1 MDGDILKKFIALE
14 EALEILNKN
23 TKALKS
29 EVVSIKDSL
38 KRVLYGDVKSKIN
51 NPPFNKSVFDGYA
64 FKSEDSKGTS
74 KENPIDLKIVDEIFA
89 GMWPEIEIKSGE
101 AIRIM
106 TGAPIPVGADCV
118 LKQEET
124 ERHGDLVKIFK
135 EMKSNENISFMGED
149 IKIGKTLIKK
159 GKRLDYADLGIMA
172 SSGISEVIVY
182 KKPKVSIIS
191 TGDEVC
197 DINSTL
203 KPGKIYDSNLYS
215 LSARIEELGYNVLSM
230 EHVGDNIIK
239 IGKAIEKAFEKS
251 DIVFTTGGASVG
263 EKDLMQKVSE
273 SIGFEKLFW
282 KIKIKPGSAVVCSKK
297 EEKIL
302 ISLSGNPNAAL
313 TTFELLGKSVLKKLE
328 GEEENVNIKRE
339 KGILMD
345 SFNKKSPQR
354 RFLRGNV
361 IYDEKGAK
369 VYITQI
375 KSGNGIL
382 SSLLNANCL
391 IEIEKGNEGL
401 NRGEVVNI
409 IKL

>member
-1 MDGDILKKFIALE
+1 MKKFIALE

-74 KENPIDLKIVDEIFA
+74 KENPIELKIVDEIFA
-89 GMWPEIEIKSGE
+89 GMWPEIEIKHGE

-135 EMKSNENISFMGED
+135 EMKSYENISFMGED
-149 IKIGKTLIKK
+149 IKIGETLIKK

-172 SSGISEVIVY
+172 SSGISEVLVY
-182 KKPKVSIIS
+182 KKPRVSIIS

-230 EHVGDNIIK
+230 EHVGDNILK
-239 IGKAIEKAFEKS
+239 IGEAIEKAFEKS

-328 GEEENVNIKRE
+328 GEEENINIKRE
-339 KGILMD
+339 KGVLMD

-361 IYDEKGAK
+361 IYDENGAK

-401 NRGEVVNI
+401 NRGEVVSI

>member
-1 MDGDILKKFIALE
+1 MKKFIALE

-38 KRVLYGDVKSKIN
+38 KRVLYGDVKSNIN

-74 KENPIDLKIVDEIFA
+74 KENPIELKIVDEIFA
-89 GMWPEIEIKSGE
+89 GMWPEIEIKHGE

-106 TGAPIPVGADCV
+106 TGAPIPMGADCV

-135 EMKSNENISFMGED
+135 EMKSYENISFMGED
-149 IKIGKTLIKK
+149 IKIGETLIKK

-172 SSGISEVIVY
+172 SSGISEVLVY
-182 KKPKVSIIS
+182 KKPRVSIIS

-230 EHVGDNIIK
+230 EHVGDNILK
-239 IGKAIEKAFEKS
+239 IGEAIEKAFEKS

-313 TTFELLGKSVLKKLE
+313 TTFELLGKPVLKKLE
-328 GEEENVNIKRE
+328 GEEENINIKRE
-339 KGILMD
+339 KGVLMD

-361 IYDEKGAK
+361 IYDQKGAK

>member
-1 MDGDILKKFIALE
+1 MKKFIALE

-74 KENPIDLKIVDEIFA
+74 KENPIELKIVDEIFA
-89 GMWPEIEIKSGE
+89 GMWPEIEIKHGE

-106 TGAPIPVGADCV
+106 TGAPIPMGADCV

-135 EMKSNENISFMGED
+135 EMKSYENISFMGED
-149 IKIGKTLIKK
+149 IKIGETLIKK

-172 SSGISEVIVY
+172 SSGISEVLVY
-182 KKPKVSIIS
+182 KKPRVSIIS

-230 EHVGDNIIK
+230 EHVGDNILK
-239 IGKAIEKAFEKS
+239 IGEAIEKAFEKS

-263 EKDLMQKVSE
+263 EKDLMQKISE

-313 TTFELLGKSVLKKLE
+313 TTFELLGKPVLKKLE
-328 GEEENVNIKRE
+328 GEEENINIKRE
-339 KGILMD
+339 KGVLMD

-361 IYDEKGAK
+361 IYDEKGTK

>member
-1 MDGDILKKFIALE
+1 MKKFIALE

-74 KENPIDLKIVDEIFA
+74 KENPVELKIVDEIFA
-89 GMWPEIEIKSGE
+89 GDWPEIEIKHGE

-135 EMKSNENISFMGED
+135 EMKANENISFMGED
-149 IKIGKTLIKK
+149 IKIGETLIKK

-172 SSGISEVIVY
+172 SSGISEVTVY
-182 KKPKVSIIS
+182 KKPRVSIIS

-215 LSARIEELGYNVLSM
+215 LSARIEELGYHVLSM
-230 EHVGDNIIK
+230 EHVGDNILK
-239 IGKAIEKAFEKS
+239 IGEAIEKAFEKS

-328 GEEENVNIKRE
+328 GEEENINIKRE
-339 KGILMD
+339 KGVLMD

>member
-1 MDGDILKKFIALE
+1 MKKFIALE

-64 FKSEDSKGTS
+64 FKAEDSKGTS
-74 KENPIDLKIVDEIFA
+74 KENPIELKIIDEIFA
-89 GMWPEIEIKSGE
+89 GDWPEREIKSGE
-101 AIRIM
+101 AVRIM
-106 TGAPIPVGADCV
+106 TGAPIPMGADCV

-124 ERHGDLVKIFK
+124 ERHGDFVKIFK
-135 EMKSNENISFMGED
+135 EMKANENISFMGED
-149 IKIGKTLIKK
+149 IKIGETLIKK

-172 SSGISEVIVY
+172 SSGISEVLVY
-182 KKPKVSIIS
+182 KKPRVSIIS

-197 DINSTL
+197 DIHSTL

-215 LSARIEELGYNVLSM
+215 LSARIEELGYHVLSM

-239 IGKAIEKAFEKS
+239 IGEAIEKAFEKS

-273 SIGFEKLFW
+273 SIGFERLFW
-282 KIKIKPGSAVVCSKK
+282 KIKIKPGSAVVCSKR

-313 TTFELLGKSVLKKLE
+313 TTFELLGKPVLKKLE
-328 GEEENVNIKRE
+328 GEEEDINIKRE
-339 KGILMD
+339 KGVLMD
-345 SFNKKSPQR
+345 SFSKKSPQR

>member
-1 MDGDILKKFIALE
+1 MKKFIALE

-64 FKSEDSKGTS
+64 FRSEDSKGTS
-74 KENPIDLKIVDEIFA
+74 KENPIELKIVDEIFA
-89 GMWPEIEIKSGE
+89 GMWPEIEIKHGE
-101 AIRIM
+101 AVRIM

-135 EMKSNENISFMGED
+135 EMKVNENISFMGED
-149 IKIGKTLIKK
+149 IKIGETLIKK

-172 SSGISEVIVY
+172 SSDISEVLVY
-182 KKPKVSIIS
+182 KKPRVSIIS

-273 SIGFEKLFW
+273 SIGFERLFW

-328 GEEENVNIKRE
+328 GEEENINIKRE
-339 KGILMD
+339 KGVLMD

-354 RFLRGNV
+354 RFLRGNI

>member
-1 MDGDILKKFIALE
+1 MKKFIALE

-74 KENPIDLKIVDEIFA
+74 KENPIELKIVDEIFA
-89 GMWPEIEIKSGE
+89 GDFSEIEIKSGE

-135 EMKSNENISFMGED
+135 EMKANENISFMGED
-149 IKIGKTLIKK
+149 IKIGETLIKK

-172 SSGISEVIVY
+172 SSGISEVTVY
-182 KKPKVSIIS
+182 KKPRVSIIS

-215 LSARIEELGYNVLSM
+215 LSGRIEELGYNVLSM
-230 EHVGDNIIK
+230 EHVGDNILK
-239 IGKAIEKAFEKS
+239 IGEAIEKAFEKS

-282 KIKIKPGSAVVCSKK
+282 KIKIKPGSAVVCSKR

-313 TTFELLGKSVLKKLE
+313 TTFELLGKPVLKKLE
-328 GEEENVNIKRE
+328 GKEENINIKRE

>member
-1 MDGDILKKFIALE
+1 MKKFIALE

-74 KENPIDLKIVDEIFA
+74 KGNPVELKIVDEIFA
-89 GMWPEIEIKSGE
+89 GDFSEIEIKSGE

-135 EMKSNENISFMGED
+135 EMKANENISFMGED
-149 IKIGKTLIKK
+149 IQIGETLIKK

-172 SSGISEVIVY
+172 SSGISEVLVY
-182 KKPKVSIIS
+182 KKPRVSIIS

-203 KPGKIYDSNLYS
+203 RPGKIYDSNLYS
-215 LSARIEELGYNVLSM
+215 LSARIEELGYHVLSM
-230 EHVGDNIIK
+230 EHVGDNILK
-239 IGKAIEKAFEKS
+239 IGEAIEKAFEKS

-282 KIKIKPGSAVVCSKK
+282 KIKIKPGSAVVCSKR

-313 TTFELLGKSVLKKLE
+313 TTFELLGKSILKKLE
-328 GEEENVNIKRE
+328 GEEENINIKRE

-391 IEIEKGNEGL
+391 IEIEKRNEGL

>member
-1 MDGDILKKFIALE
+1 MKKFIALE

-29 EVVSIKDSL
+29 EVVSIKNSL

-74 KENPIDLKIVDEIFA
+74 KENPIELKIVDEIFA
-89 GMWPEIEIKSGE
+89 GDFSEREIKSGE
-101 AIRIM
+101 AVRIM
-106 TGAPIPVGADCV
+106 TGAPIPLGADCV

-135 EMKSNENISFMGED
+135 EMKENQNISFMGED
-149 IKIGKTLIKK
+149 IKIGETLIKE

-172 SSGISEVIVY
+172 SSGISQVTVY

-215 LSARIEELGYNVLSM
+215 LSGRIEELGYHVLSM
-230 EHVGDNIIK
+230 EHVGDNILK
-239 IGKAIEKAFEKS
+239 IGEAIEKAFEKS

-263 EKDLMQKVSE
+263 EKDLMQKVAE

-282 KIKIKPGSAVVCSKK
+282 KIKIKPGSAVVCSKR

-313 TTFELLGKSVLKKLE
+313 TTFELLGKPILKKLE
-328 GEEENVNIKRE
+328 GEEEGINIKRE

-391 IEIEKGNEGL
+391 IEVEKGNEGL

>member
-1 MDGDILKKFIALE
+1 MKKFIALE

-23 TKALKS
+23 TRALKS

-149 IKIGKTLIKK
+149 IKIGETLIKK

-215 LSARIEELGYNVLSM
+215 LSARIEELGYNLLSM
-230 EHVGDNIIK
+230 EHVGDNILK
-239 IGKAIEKAFEKS
+239 IGEAIEKAFEKS

-282 KIKIKPGSAVVCSKK
+282 KIKIKPGSAVVCSKRQ
-297 EEKIL
+297 EKIL

-313 TTFELLGKSVLKKLE
+313 TTFELLGKPVLKKLE
-328 GEEENVNIKRE
+328 GKEENINIKRE
-339 KGILMD
+339 KGVLMD

-361 IYDEKGAK
+361 IYDEKGAM

>member
-1 MDGDILKKFIALE
+1 MKKFIALE

-74 KENPIDLKIVDEIFA
+74 KENPIELKIVDEIFA
-89 GMWPEIEIKSGE
+89 GDFSEIEIKSGE

-106 TGAPIPVGADCV
+106 TGAPIPMGADCV

-135 EMKSNENISFMGED
+135 EMKSYENISFMGED
-149 IKIGKTLIKK
+149 IKIGETLIKK

-172 SSGISEVIVY
+172 SSGISEVLVY
-182 KKPKVSIIS
+182 KKPRVSIIS

-230 EHVGDNIIK
+230 EHVGDNILK
-239 IGKAIEKAFEKS
+239 IGEAIEKAFEKS

-313 TTFELLGKSVLKKLE
+313 TTFELLGKPVLKKLE
-328 GEEENVNIKRE
+328 GEEENINIKRE
-339 KGILMD
+339 KGVLMD

>member
-1 MDGDILKKFIALE
+1 MKKFIALE

-74 KENPIDLKIVDEIFA
+74 KENPIELKIVDEILA
-89 GMWPEIEIKSGE
+89 GMWPDREIKSGE
-101 AIRIM
+101 VIRIM
-106 TGAPIPVGADCV
+106 TGAPIPMGADCV

-135 EMKSNENISFMGED
+135 EMKANENISFMGED
-149 IKIGKTLIKK
+149 IKSGETLIKK

-172 SSGISEVIVY
+172 SSGISEVTVY

-215 LSARIEELGYNVLSM
+215 LSGRIEELGYHVLSM
-230 EHVGDNIIK
+230 EHVGDNILK
-239 IGKAIEKAFEKS
+239 IGEAIEKAFEKS

-313 TTFELLGKSVLKKLE
+313 TTFELLGKPVLKKLE
-328 GEEENVNIKRE
+328 GEEENINIKRE

-391 IEIEKGNEGL
+391 IEIEKRNEGL

>member
-1 MDGDILKKFIALE
+1 MKKFIALE

-74 KENPIDLKIVDEIFA
+74 KENPIELKIVDEIFA
-89 GMWPEIEIKSGE
+89 GDFSEIEIKSGE
-101 AIRIM
+101 AVRIM
-106 TGAPIPVGADCV
+106 TGAPIPLGADCV

-124 ERHGDLVKIFK
+124 ERQGDLVKIFK
-135 EMKSNENISFMGED
+135 EMKENQNISFMGED
-149 IKIGKTLIKK
+149 IKIGETLIKK

-172 SSGISEVIVY
+172 SSGISEVLVY

-215 LSARIEELGYNVLSM
+215 LSGRIEELGYHVLSM

-239 IGKAIEKAFEKS
+239 IGEAIEKAFEKS

-263 EKDLMQKVSE
+263 EKDLMQKVAE

-282 KIKIKPGSAVVCSKK
+282 KIKIKPGSAVVCSKR

-313 TTFELLGKSVLKKLE
+313 TTFELLGKPVLKKLE
-328 GEEENVNIKRE
+328 GEEENINIKRE

-361 IYDEKGAK
+361 IYNEKGAK

-401 NRGEVVNI
+401 NIGEEVNI

>member
-1 MDGDILKKFIALE
+1 MKKFIALE

-23 TKALKS
+23 TRALKS

-74 KENPIDLKIVDEIFA
+74 KENPIELKIVDEIFA
-89 GMWPEIEIKSGE
+89 GDFSEIEIKSGE

-135 EMKSNENISFMGED
+135 EMKANENISFMGED
-149 IKIGKTLIKK
+149 IQIGETLIKK

-172 SSGISEVIVY
+172 SSGISEVLVY
-182 KKPKVSIIS
+182 KKPRVSIIS

-215 LSARIEELGYNVLSM
+215 LSARIEELGYHVLSM
-230 EHVGDNIIK
+230 EHVGDNILK
-239 IGKAIEKAFEKS
+239 IGEAIEKAFEKS

-282 KIKIKPGSAVVCSKK
+282 KIKIKPGSAVVCSKR

-313 TTFELLGKSVLKKLE
+313 TTFELLGKSILKKLE
-328 GEEENVNIKRE
+328 GEEENINIKRE

-391 IEIEKGNEGL
+391 IEIEKRNEGL

>member
-1 MDGDILKKFIALE
+1 MKKFIALE

-64 FKSEDSKGTS
+64 FRSEDSKGTS
-74 KENPIDLKIVDEIFA
+74 KENPIELKIVDEIFA
-89 GMWPEIEIKSGE
+89 GMWPEIEIKHGE

-106 TGAPIPVGADCV
+106 TGAPIPMGADCV

-135 EMKSNENISFMGED
+135 EMKVNENISFMGED
-149 IKIGKTLIKK
+149 IKIGETLIKK

-172 SSGISEVIVY
+172 SSGISEVLVY
-182 KKPKVSIIS
+182 KKPRVSIIS

-273 SIGFEKLFW
+273 SIGFERLFW

-328 GEEENVNIKRE
+328 GEEENINIKRE
-339 KGILMD
+339 KGVLMD

-354 RFLRGNV
+354 RFLRGNI

>member
-1 MDGDILKKFIALE
+1 MKKFITLE

-51 NPPFNKSVFDGYA
+51 NPPFNKSVFDGYS

-74 KENPIDLKIVDEIFA
+74 KENPIELKIVDEIFA
-89 GMWPEIEIKSGE
+89 GDFSEIEIKHGE

-124 ERHGDLVKIFK
+124 ERHGDWIKIFK
-135 EMKSNENISFMGED
+135 EMKANENISFMGED
-149 IKIGKTLIKK
+149 IKIGETLIKK
-159 GKRLDYADLGIMA
+159 GKRLDYADLGIIA
-172 SSGISEVIVY
+172 SSGISEVLVY

-230 EHVGDNIIK
+230 EHVGDNILK
-239 IGKAIEKAFEKS
+239 IGEAIEKAFEKS

-273 SIGFEKLFW
+273 SIGFERLFW
-282 KIKIKPGSAVVCSKK
+282 KIKIKPGSAVVCSKRQ
-297 EEKIL
+297 EKIL

-328 GEEENVNIKRE
+328 GEEENINIKRE
-339 KGILMD
+339 KGVLMD

>member
-1 MDGDILKKFIALE
+1 MKKFIALE

-74 KENPIDLKIVDEIFA
+74 KENPIELKIVDEIFA
-89 GMWPEIEIKSGE
+89 GMWPEIEIKHGE

-106 TGAPIPVGADCV
+106 TGAPIPMGADCV

-135 EMKSNENISFMGED
+135 EMKSYENISFMGED
-149 IKIGKTLIKK
+149 IKIGETLIKK

-172 SSGISEVIVY
+172 SSGISEVLVY
-182 KKPKVSIIS
+182 KKPRVSIIS

-230 EHVGDNIIK
+230 EHVGDNILK
-239 IGKAIEKAFEKS
+239 IGEAIEKAFEKS

-313 TTFELLGKSVLKKLE
+313 TTFELLGKPVLKKLE
-328 GEEENVNIKRE
+328 GEEENINIKRE
-339 KGILMD
+339 KGVLMD

-361 IYDEKGAK
+361 IYDEKGTK

-382 SSLLNANCL
+382 NSLLNANCL

>member
-1 MDGDILKKFIALE
+1 MKKFIALE

-74 KENPIDLKIVDEIFA
+74 KENPIELKIVDEIFA
-89 GMWPEIEIKSGE
+89 GDWSDREIKHGE

-135 EMKSNENISFMGED
+135 EMKANENISFMGED
-149 IKIGKTLIKK
+149 IKIGETLIKR

-172 SSGISEVIVY
+172 SSGISEVTVY
-182 KKPKVSIIS
+182 KNPRVSIIS

-215 LSARIEELGYNVLSM
+215 LSARIEELGYHVLSM
-230 EHVGDNIIK
+230 EHVGDNILK
-239 IGKAIEKAFEKS
+239 IGEAIEKAFEKS

-282 KIKIKPGSAVVCSKK
+282 KIKIKPGSAVVCSKR

-328 GEEENVNIKRE
+328 GEEENINIKRE

-391 IEIEKGNEGL
+391 IEIEKRNEGL

>member
-1 MDGDILKKFIALE
+1 MKKFIALE

-74 KENPIDLKIVDEIFA
+74 KENPIELKIVDEIFA
-89 GMWPEIEIKSGE
+89 GDFSEIEIKSGE

-135 EMKSNENISFMGED
+135 EMKVNENISFIGED
-149 IKIGKTLIKK
+149 IKIGETLIKK

-172 SSGISEVIVY
+172 SSGISEVLVY
-182 KKPKVSIIS
+182 KKPRVSIIS

-273 SIGFEKLFW
+273 SIGFERLFW

-313 TTFELLGKSVLKKLE
+313 TTFELLGKPVLKKLE
-328 GEEENVNIKRE
+328 GKEENINIKRE
-339 KGILMD
+339 KGILMG

>member
-1 MDGDILKKFIALE
+1 MKKFIALE

-74 KENPIDLKIVDEIFA
+74 KENPIELKIVDEIFA
-89 GMWPEIEIKSGE
+89 GDFSEIEIKSGE

-135 EMKSNENISFMGED
+135 EMKANENISFMGED
-149 IKIGKTLIKK
+149 IKIGETLIKK

-172 SSGISEVIVY
+172 SSGISEVTVY
-182 KKPKVSIIS
+182 KKPRVSIIS

-203 KPGKIYDSNLYS
+203 KLGKIYDSNLYS
-215 LSARIEELGYNVLSM
+215 LSARMEELGYHVLSM
-230 EHVGDNIIK
+230 EHVGDNILK
-239 IGKAIEKAFEKS
+239 IGEAIEKAFEKS

-273 SIGFEKLFW
+273 SIGFERLFW

-313 TTFELLGKSVLKKLE
+313 TTFELLGKPVLKKLE
-328 GEEENVNIKRE
+328 GKEENINIKRE
-339 KGILMD
+339 KGVLMD

-354 RFLRGNV
+354 RFLRGNI

>member
-1 MDGDILKKFIALE
+1 MKKFIALE

-74 KENPIDLKIVDEIFA
+74 KENPIEFKIVDEIFA

-101 AIRIM
+101 AVRIM
-106 TGAPIPVGADCV
+106 TGAPIPLGADCV

-135 EMKSNENISFMGED
+135 EMKENQNISFMGED
-149 IKIGKTLIKK
+149 IKIGETLIKK

-172 SSGISEVIVY
+172 SSGISDVLVY

-197 DINSTL
+197 DIHSTL

-215 LSARIEELGYNVLSM
+215 LSGRIEELGYHVLSM
-230 EHVGDNIIK
+230 EHVGDNILK
-239 IGKAIEKAFEKS
+239 IGEAIEKAFEKS

-263 EKDLMQKVSE
+263 EKDLMQKVAE

-282 KIKIKPGSAVVCSKK
+282 KIKIKPGSAVVCSKR

-313 TTFELLGKSVLKKLE
+313 TTFELLGKPVLKKLE
-328 GEEENVNIKRE
+328 GEEENINIKRE

-361 IYDEKGAK
+361 IYDEKGAR

-401 NRGEVVNI
+401 NKGEEVNI

>member
-1 MDGDILKKFIALE
+1 MKKFIALE

-23 TKALKS
+23 TRALKS
-29 EVVSIKDSL
+29 EVVSIKNSL

-74 KENPIDLKIVDEIFA
+74 KENPIELKIVDEIFA
-89 GMWPEIEIKSGE
+89 GDFSETEIKHGE

-135 EMKSNENISFMGED
+135 EMKANENISFMGED
-149 IKIGKTLIKK
+149 IKIGETLIKK

-172 SSGISEVIVY
+172 SSGISEVLVY
-182 KKPKVSIIS
+182 KKPRVSIIS

-239 IGKAIEKAFEKS
+239 IGEAIEKAFEKS

-282 KIKIKPGSAVVCSKK
+282 KIKIKPGSAVVCSKR

-328 GEEENVNIKRE
+328 GEEENINIKRE
-339 KGILMD
+339 KGVLMD

-354 RFLRGNV
+354 RFLRGNI

>member
-1 MDGDILKKFIALE
+1 MKKFIALE

-64 FKSEDSKGTS
+64 FRSEDSKGTS
-74 KENPIDLKIVDEIFA
+74 KENPIELKIVDEIFA

-106 TGAPIPVGADCV
+106 TGAPIPMGADCV

-135 EMKSNENISFMGED
+135 EMKANENISFMGED
-149 IKIGKTLIKK
+149 IKIGETLIKN

-172 SSGISEVIVY
+172 SSGISEVLVY
-182 KKPKVSIIS
+182 KKPRVSIIS

-215 LSARIEELGYNVLSM
+215 LSGRIEELGYNVLSM
-230 EHVGDNIIK
+230 EHVGDNILK
-239 IGKAIEKAFEKS
+239 IGEAIEKAFEKS

-313 TTFELLGKSVLKKLE
+313 ATFELLGKSVLKKLE
-328 GEEENVNIKRE
+328 GEEENINIKRE
-339 KGILMD
+339 KGVLMD

>member
-1 MDGDILKKFIALE
+1 MKKFIALE

-74 KENPIDLKIVDEIFA
+74 KENPIELKIVDEIFA

-101 AIRIM
+101 AVRIM
-106 TGAPIPVGADCV
+106 TGAPIPVGVDCV

-135 EMKSNENISFMGED
+135 EMKANENISFMGED
-149 IKIGKTLIKK
+149 IKIGETLIKK

-172 SSGISEVIVY
+172 SSGISEVTVY
-182 KKPKVSIIS
+182 KKPRVLIIS

-239 IGKAIEKAFEKS
+239 IGGAIEKAFEKS

-282 KIKIKPGSAVVCSKK
+282 KIKIKPGSAVVCSKR

-328 GEEENVNIKRE
+328 GEEENINIKRE
-339 KGILMD
+339 KGVLMD

-354 RFLRGNV
+354 RFLRGNI

>member
-1 MDGDILKKFIALE
+1 MKKFIALE

-74 KENPIDLKIVDEIFA
+74 KENPIEFKIVDEIFA
-89 GMWPEIEIKSGE
+89 GMWPDREIKSGE
-101 AIRIM
+101 VIRIM

-135 EMKSNENISFMGED
+135 EMKANENISFMGED
-149 IKIGKTLIKK
+149 IQIGETLIKK

-172 SSGISEVIVY
+172 SSGISEVLVY
-182 KKPKVSIIS
+182 KKPRVSIIS

-215 LSARIEELGYNVLSM
+215 LSARIEELGYHVLSM
-230 EHVGDNIIK
+230 EHVGDNILK
-239 IGKAIEKAFEKS
+239 IGEAIEKAFEKS

-328 GEEENVNIKRE
+328 GEEENINIKRE
-339 KGILMD
+339 KGVLMD

>member
-1 MDGDILKKFIALE
+1 MKKFIALE

-74 KENPIDLKIVDEIFA
+74 KENPIELKIVDEIFA
-89 GMWPEIEIKSGE
+89 GMWPEIEIKHGE

-135 EMKSNENISFMGED
+135 EMKSYENISFMGED
-149 IKIGKTLIKK
+149 IKIGETLIKK

-172 SSGISEVIVY
+172 SSGISEVLVY
-182 KKPKVSIIS
+182 KKPRVSIIS

-239 IGKAIEKAFEKS
+239 IGEAIEKAFEKS

-282 KIKIKPGSAVVCSKK
+282 KIKIKPGSAVVCSKR

-313 TTFELLGKSVLKKLE
+313 TTFELLGKPVLKKLE
-328 GEEENVNIKRE
+328 GKEENINIKRE
-339 KGILMD
+339 KGVLMD
-345 SFNKKSPQR
+345 SFSKKSHQR

>member
-1 MDGDILKKFIALE
+1 MKKFIALE

-74 KENPIDLKIVDEIFA
+74 KENPIELKIVDEIFA
-89 GMWPEIEIKSGE
+89 GMWPEIEIKHGE

-106 TGAPIPVGADCV
+106 TGAPIPMGADCV

-135 EMKSNENISFMGED
+135 EMKSYENISFMGED
-149 IKIGKTLIKK
+149 IKIGETLIKK

-172 SSGISEVIVY
+172 SSGISEVLVY
-182 KKPKVSIIS
+182 KKPRVSIIS

-230 EHVGDNIIK
+230 EHVGDNILK
-239 IGKAIEKAFEKS
+239 IGEAIEKAFEKS

-313 TTFELLGKSVLKKLE
+313 TTFELLGKPVLKKLE
-328 GEEENVNIKRE
+328 GEEENINIKRE
-339 KGILMD
+339 KGVLMD

-361 IYDEKGAK
+361 IYDEKGTK

-391 IEIEKGNEGL
+391 IEIEKGNEGF

>member
-1 MDGDILKKFIALE
+1 MKKFIALE

-64 FKSEDSKGTS
+64 FRSEDSKGTS
-74 KENPIDLKIVDEIFA
+74 KENPIELKIVDEIFA
-89 GMWPEIEIKSGE
+89 GMWPEIEIKHGE
-101 AIRIM
+101 AVRIM

-135 EMKSNENISFMGED
+135 EMKVNENISFMGED
-149 IKIGKTLIKK
+149 IKIGETLIKK

-172 SSGISEVIVY
+172 SSGISEVLVY
-182 KKPKVSIIS
+182 KKPRVSIIS

-328 GEEENVNIKRE
+328 GEEENINIKRE
-339 KGILMD
+339 RGILMD

-391 IEIEKGNEGL
+391 IEIEKVNEGL

>member
-1 MDGDILKKFIALE
+1 MKKFIALE

-74 KENPIDLKIVDEIFA
+74 KENPIELKIVDEIFA
-89 GMWPEIEIKSGE
+89 GMWPEIEIKHGE

-106 TGAPIPVGADCV
+106 TGAPIPMGADCV

-135 EMKSNENISFMGED
+135 EMKSYENISFMGED
-149 IKIGKTLIKK
+149 IKIGETLIKK

-172 SSGISEVIVY
+172 SSGISEVLVY
-182 KKPKVSIIS
+182 KKPRVSIIS

-230 EHVGDNIIK
+230 EHVGDNILK
-239 IGKAIEKAFEKS
+239 IGEDIEKAFEKS

-328 GEEENVNIKRE
+328 GEEENINIKRE
-339 KGILMD
+339 KGVLMD

-361 IYDEKGAK
+361 IYDQKGAK

-401 NRGEVVNI
+401 NRGEVVSI

>member
-1 MDGDILKKFIALE
+1 MKKFIALE

-74 KENPIDLKIVDEIFA
+74 KENPIELKIVDEIFA
-89 GMWPEIEIKSGE
+89 GDFSEIEIKHGE

-135 EMKSNENISFMGED
+135 EMKANENISFMGED
-149 IKIGKTLIKK
+149 IKIGETLIKK

-172 SSGISEVIVY
+172 SSGISEVTVY
-182 KKPKVSIIS
+182 KKPRVSIIS

-215 LSARIEELGYNVLSM
+215 LSARMEELGYHVLSM

-239 IGKAIEKAFEKS
+239 IGEAIEKAFEKS

-273 SIGFEKLFW
+273 SIGFERLFW

-313 TTFELLGKSVLKKLE
+313 TTFELLGKPVLKKLE
-328 GEEENVNIKRE
+328 GKEDNINIKRE
-339 KGILMD
+339 KGVLMD

-354 RFLRGNV
+354 RFLRGNI

>member
-1 MDGDILKKFIALE
+1 MKKFIALE

-74 KENPIDLKIVDEIFA
+74 KENPIELKIVDEIFA
-89 GMWPEIEIKSGE
+89 GDFSEIEIKSGE

-135 EMKSNENISFMGED
+135 EMKVNENISFMGED
-149 IKIGKTLIKK
+149 IKIGETLIKK

-215 LSARIEELGYNVLSM
+215 LSARIEELGYNLLSM
-230 EHVGDNIIK
+230 EHVGDNILK
-239 IGKAIEKAFEKS
+239 IGEAIEKAFEKS
-251 DIVFTTGGASVG
+251 DILFTTGGASVG

-282 KIKIKPGSAVVCSKK
+282 KIKIKPGSAVVCSKRQ
-297 EEKIL
+297 EKIL

-328 GEEENVNIKRE
+328 GEEENINIKRE

>member
-1 MDGDILKKFIALE
+1 MKKFIALE

-29 EVVSIKDSL
+29 EVVSIKNSL

-64 FKSEDSKGTS
+64 FKSEYSKGTS
-74 KENPIDLKIVDEIFA
+74 KENPIELKIVDEIFA
-89 GMWPEIEIKSGE
+89 GMWPDREIKSGE

-135 EMKSNENISFMGED
+135 EMKANENISFMGED
-149 IKIGKTLIKK
+149 IKIGETLIKK

-172 SSGISEVIVY
+172 SSGISEVLVY

-215 LSARIEELGYNVLSM
+215 LSGRIEELGYNVLSM
-230 EHVGDNIIK
+230 EHVGDNILK
-239 IGKAIEKAFEKS
+239 IGEAIEKAFEKS

-263 EKDLMQKVSE
+263 EKDLMQKVAE

-282 KIKIKPGSAVVCSKK
+282 KIKIKPGSAVVCSKM

-313 TTFELLGKSVLKKLE
+313 TTFELLGKPVLKKLE
-328 GEEENVNIKRE
+328 GKEENINIKRE
-339 KGILMD
+339 KGVLMD

-361 IYDEKGAK
+361 IYDEKGAM

>member
-1 MDGDILKKFIALE
+1 MKKFIALE

-106 TGAPIPVGADCV
+106 TGAPIPAGADCV

-124 ERHGDLVKIFK
+124 ERQGDLVKIFK
-135 EMKSNENISFMGED
+135 EMKANENISFMGED
-149 IKIGKTLIKK
+149 IRIGETLIKK

-172 SSGISEVIVY
+172 SSGISEVLVY

-230 EHVGDNIIK
+230 EHVGDNILK
-239 IGKAIEKAFEKS
+239 IGEAIEKAFEKS

-273 SIGFEKLFW
+273 SIGFERLFW
-282 KIKIKPGSAVVCSKK
+282 KIKIKPGSAVVCSKRQ
-297 EEKIL
+297 EKIL

-328 GEEENVNIKRE
+328 GEEENINIKRE
-339 KGILMD
+339 KGVLMD

>member
-1 MDGDILKKFIALE
+1 MKKFIALE

-74 KENPIDLKIVDEIFA
+74 KENPIELKIVDEIFA
-89 GMWPEIEIKSGE
+89 GDFSEIEIKHGE

-106 TGAPIPVGADCV
+106 TGAPIPMGADCV

-135 EMKSNENISFMGED
+135 EMKSYENISFMGED
-149 IKIGKTLIKK
+149 IKIGETLIKK

-172 SSGISEVIVY
+172 SSGISEVLVY
-182 KKPKVSIIS
+182 KKPRVSIIS

-230 EHVGDNIIK
+230 EHVGDNILK
-239 IGKAIEKAFEKS
+239 IGEAIEKAFEKS

-313 TTFELLGKSVLKKLE
+313 TTFELLGKPVLKKLE
-328 GEEENVNIKRE
+328 GEEENINIKRE
-339 KGILMD
+339 KGVLMD

-361 IYDEKGAK
+361 IYDEKGTK

>member
-1 MDGDILKKFIALE
+1 MKKFIALE

-23 TKALKS
+23 TKALKN
-29 EVVSIKDSL
+29 EVISIKDSL

-74 KENPIDLKIVDEIFA
+74 KENPIELKIVDEIFA
-89 GMWPEIEIKSGE
+89 GMWPDREIKSGE

-135 EMKSNENISFMGED
+135 EMKANENISFMGED
-149 IKIGKTLIKK
+149 IKIGETLIKK

-172 SSGISEVIVY
+172 SSGISEVLVY
-182 KKPKVSIIS
+182 KKPEVSIIS

-215 LSARIEELGYNVLSM
+215 LSGRIEELGYHVLSM
-230 EHVGDNIIK
+230 EHVGDNILK
-239 IGKAIEKAFEKS
+239 IGEAIEKAFEKS

-273 SIGFEKLFW
+273 SIGFKKLFW
-282 KIKIKPGSAVVCSKK
+282 KIKIKPGSAVVCSKR

-328 GEEENVNIKRE
+328 GEEENINIKRE

-391 IEIEKGNEGL
+391 IEIEKRNEGL

>member
-1 MDGDILKKFIALE
+1 MKKFIALE

-74 KENPIDLKIVDEIFA
+74 KENPIELKIVDEIFA
-89 GMWPEIEIKSGE
+89 GMWPDREIKSGE

-135 EMKSNENISFMGED
+135 EMKANENISFMGED
-149 IKIGKTLIKK
+149 IKIGETLIKK

-172 SSGISEVIVY
+172 SSGISEVTVY
-182 KKPKVSIIS
+182 KKPRVSIIS

-203 KPGKIYDSNLYS
+203 KLGKIYDSNLYS
-215 LSARIEELGYNVLSM
+215 LSARMEELGYHVLSM
-230 EHVGDNIIK
+230 EHVGDNILK
-239 IGKAIEKAFEKS
+239 IGEAIEKAFEKS

-282 KIKIKPGSAVVCSKK
+282 KIKIKPGSAVLCSKRQ
-297 EEKIL
+297 EKIL

-328 GEEENVNIKRE
+328 GEEENINIKRE
-339 KGILMD
+339 KGVLMD

-354 RFLRGNV
+354 RFLRGNI

>member
-1 MDGDILKKFIALE
+1 MKKFIALE

-29 EVVSIKDSL
+29 EVVSIKNSL

-74 KENPIDLKIVDEIFA
+74 KENPIELKIVDEIFA
-89 GMWPEIEIKSGE
+89 GDFSETEIKHGE

-135 EMKSNENISFMGED
+135 EMKANENISFMGED
-149 IKIGKTLIKK
+149 IKIGETLIKK

-172 SSGISEVIVY
+172 SSGISEVLVY
-182 KKPKVSIIS
+182 KKPRVSIIS

-230 EHVGDNIIK
+230 EHVGDNILK
-239 IGKAIEKAFEKS
+239 IGEAIEKAFEKS

-273 SIGFEKLFW
+273 SIGFERLFW
-282 KIKIKPGSAVVCSKK
+282 KIKIKPGSAVVCSKRQ
-297 EEKIL
+297 EKIL

-313 TTFELLGKSVLKKLE
+313 TTFELLGKPVLKKLE
-328 GEEENVNIKRE
+328 GKEENLNIKRE

-354 RFLRGNV
+354 RFLRGNI

-401 NRGEVVNI
+401 NKGEVVNI

>member
-1 MDGDILKKFIALE
+1 MKKFIALE

-74 KENPIDLKIVDEIFA
+74 KENPIELKIVDEIFA
-89 GMWPEIEIKSGE
+89 GMWPDREIKSGE

-135 EMKSNENISFMGED
+135 EMKANENISFMGED
-149 IKIGKTLIKK
+149 IKIGETLIKK

-172 SSGISEVIVY
+172 SSGISEVTVY
-182 KKPKVSIIS
+182 KKPRVSIIS

-203 KPGKIYDSNLYS
+203 KLGKIYDSNLYS
-215 LSARIEELGYNVLSM
+215 LSARMEELGYHVLSM
-230 EHVGDNIIK
+230 EHVGDNILK
-239 IGKAIEKAFEKS
+239 IGEAIEKAFEKS

-263 EKDLMQKVSE
+263 EKDLMQKVAE

-282 KIKIKPGSAVVCSKK
+282 KIKIKPGSAVVCSKR

-313 TTFELLGKSVLKKLE
+313 TTFELLGKPVLKKLE
-328 GEEENVNIKRE
+328 GEEENINIKRE

>member
-1 MDGDILKKFIALE
+1 MKKFIALE

-64 FKSEDSKGTS
+64 FRSEDSKGTS
-74 KENPIDLKIVDEIFA
+74 KENPIELKIVDEIFA

-106 TGAPIPVGADCV
+106 TGAPIPMGADCV

-135 EMKSNENISFMGED
+135 EMKANENISFMGED
-149 IKIGKTLIKK
+149 IKIGETLIKN

-172 SSGISEVIVY
+172 SSGISEVLVY
-182 KKPKVSIIS
+182 KKPRVSIIS

-215 LSARIEELGYNVLSM
+215 LSGRIEELGYNVLSM
-230 EHVGDNIIK
+230 EHVGDNILK
-239 IGKAIEKAFEKS
+239 IGEAIEKAFEKS

-328 GEEENVNIKRE
+328 GEEENINIKRE
-339 KGILMD
+339 KGVLMD